1 MSCIVEPLT
10 TQGPR
15 STDPGI
21 SIKSRHLEENRVTTL
36 TASLGNINKTAA
48 TSGGRAGGICRPA
61 LVASSSRRRQ
71 RPLHTPK
78 RYIVNGVRFVSTAQ
92 GNGERINY
100 RSRRMLQ
107 TPQYEPV
114 DSTRSARAGDLPWT
128 RNVNPISLHGRNY
141 GVSWGPTQ

>member
-21 SIKSRHLEENRVTTL
+21 SIKSRHLEENRVTSL
-36 TASLGNINKTAA
+36 TASLGNIKTAA

-61 LVASSSRRRQ
+61 LVTSSSRRRQ

-92 GNGERINY
+92 GNGQYRNY
-100 RSRRMLQ
+100 RSRRTMWS
-107 TPQYEPV
+107 PQYEPV
-114 DSTRSARAGDLPWT
+114 DSTRSARTGDSPWT